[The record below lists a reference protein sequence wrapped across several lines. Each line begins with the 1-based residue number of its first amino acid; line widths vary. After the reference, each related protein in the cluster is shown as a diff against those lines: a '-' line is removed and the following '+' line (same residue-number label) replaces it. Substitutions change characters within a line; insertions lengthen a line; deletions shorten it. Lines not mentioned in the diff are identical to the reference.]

1 MNVSLFHRHFIIIH
15 LLDFSTALYHNKNT
29 GKKTQRQKFYL
40 EATLHFSTI
49 FIPLFRNVLLFHFFP
64 LFSLHLFVRLNS
76 HLARFIVGKR
86 KKGRKPN
93 VLNIWICSVFWQM
106 VSYYNDSKVQI
117 WTKAK
122 IHFLHSFEPPI
133 MVVEQCTHN
142 GRHSDQLD
150 LFLIGRGYLFYFYTE
165 YIFSR
170 NSLAKLSTIILHLYS
185 VPVYSFSCSLTQ
197 ILSFKF

>member
-76 HLARFIVGKR
+76 HLARFIVGVCEKR
-86 KKGRKPN
+86 K
-93 VLNIWICSVFWQM
+93 
-106 VSYYNDSKVQI
+106 
-117 WTKAK
+117 TKEGKKA
-122 IHFLHSFEPPI
+122 
-133 MVVEQCTHN
+133 QCVKY
-142 GRHSDQLD
+142 LD
-150 LFLIGRGYLFYFYTE
+150 LLG
-165 YIFSR
+165 
-170 NSLAKLSTIILHLYS
+170 ILTNGVL
-185 VPVYSFSCSLTQ
+185 L
-197 ILSFKF
+197 